1 MPTMASPTPLVQQIS
16 KCTVKPAPPPPHSAA
31 AAAAAAVENMPL
43 SVWDVAMLSAHYI
56 QKGLLFSTPLPSA
69 DHLAHKLKSSLSLA
83 LRHFHPLAGRLAT
96 ERAPDGSGLHVSI
109 DCSADRGGAEFIHA
123 SAAGVTV
130 AQVLATTSRDVPS
143 FVQDFFPYNL
153 ALNHDGHSIPLVA
166 VQLTELADGGAFV
179 ALCFNHV
186 VGDGTSFW
194 HFFNSWAE
202 IARSGNNESLAL
214 SQPPVHDRWFIDGE
228 APPVKLPFADPSE
241 FLERFAPPLLR
252 ERMFHFSSHSIAK
265 LKAKANAE
273 RELAAG
279 AGDTISSFQ
288 ALSSLMWRSITRARG
303 MTEEQPTSCRLAIQ
317 NRGRLR
323 PPLSPHY
330 FGNSI
335 YPMATTTTVGE
346 LLRHGLGWAAALL
359 HEAVRSHD
367 DGAIRGLVRKYHERP
382 AVYGLSGFDKRSVM
396 MGSSP
401 RFDMYGC
408 DFGWGKAVALRSGAA
423 NKFDGKVSS
432 YPGREGGGSVD
443 LEVCLLPE
451 YMAALEMDEEFMSVV
466 STS

>member
-1 MPTMASPTPLVQQIS
+1 MASPPLLVQQIS

-31 AAAAAAVENMPL
+31 AVENLPL
-43 SVWDVAMLSAHYI
+43 SVWDVAMLSTHYV
-56 QKGLLFSTPLPSA
+56 QKGLLFSTPLPSV

-123 SAAGVTV
+123 SAASVTV
-130 AQVLATTSRDVPS
+130 AQVLAGGGGGTTSRDVPS
-143 FVQDFFPYNL
+143 FVRDFFPYNL
-153 ALNHDGHSIPLVA
+153 APSHDGHSIPLLA
-166 VQLTELADGGAFV
+166 VQLTELADGAFV

-202 IARSGNNESLAL
+202 IARSDQNDDGSPAL
-214 SQPPVHDRWFIDGE
+214 SLPPVHDRWFIEGE
-228 APPVKLPFADPSE
+228 APPVKLPFSDSSE
-241 FLERFAPPLLR
+241 FLERFAPPPLR

-279 AGDTISSFQ
+279 AADTISSFQ

-303 MTEEQPTSCRLAIQ
+303 MPEGQLTSCRLAIQ

-323 PPLSPHY
+323 PPLSPRY
-330 FGNSI
+330 FGNSLNAI
-335 YPMATTTTVGE
+335 AATTTVGE
-346 LLRHGLGWAAALL
+346 LLRHRLGWAAALL

-367 DGAIRGLVRKYHERP
+367 DEAIRGFVRKYHEKP
-382 AVYGLSGFDKRSVM
+382 MVYPLSGFDERSVM

-451 YMAALEMDEEFMSVV
+451 HMAALEMDEEFMSVV